1 MLPPVPN
8 EYPNSSYFAEY
19 LNFNSTD
26 TLSDQLKSN
35 EIFVLNLFE
44 NLNEQELSFRY
55 DAGKWSIK
63 ELIGHLSDTEKI
75 FSYRALCIARGEKQ
89 ALPGFDENTYVQ
101 QANFNQLTANQLIQY
116 YFANR
121 TATLALIETLKEEQ
135 LTQMGNANG
144 QLVSS
149 RALLWMIAGHEKHHL
164 TVINERY
171 IPHFNKK

>member
-1 MLPPVPN
+1 MLPPAPN

-26 TLSDQLKSN
+26 VLSEQLKSN

-44 NLNEQELSFRY
+44 NLNDQELSFRY
-55 DAGKWSIK
+55 DTHKWSIK

-101 QANFNQLTANQLIQY
+101 QANFDHLTANQLIQY

-135 LTQMGNANG
+135 LSQMGNANG
-144 QLVSS
+144 KQVSC